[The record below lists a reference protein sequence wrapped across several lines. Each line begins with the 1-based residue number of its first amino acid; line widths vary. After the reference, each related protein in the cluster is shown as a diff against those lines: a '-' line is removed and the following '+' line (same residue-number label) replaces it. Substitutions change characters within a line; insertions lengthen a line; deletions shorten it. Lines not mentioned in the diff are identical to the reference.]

1 MKNYFSKS
9 MIIKDNKENKNWI
22 FTNFK
27 NYFNE
32 NNIKMRLKI
41 NIKMRLKISNKEK
54 YWLKSKNFNLTMKKM
69 GIKSLN

>member
-1 MKNYFSKS
+1 

-32 NNIKMRLKI
+32 N

>member
-32 NNIKMRLKI
+32 NNM
-41 NIKMRLKISNKEK
+41 KMRLKISNKGK
-54 YWLKSKNFNLTMKKM
+54 YWLKLKNFNLTIKKM
-69 GIKSLN
+69 GIKRLN

>member
-1 MKNYFSKS
+1 

-41 NIKMRLKISNKEK
+41 SNKGK
-54 YWLKSKNFNLTMKKM
+54 YWLKLKNFNLTIKKM
-69 GIKSLN
+69 GIKRLN

>member
-1 MKNYFSKS
+1 MKNYFFKS
-9 MIIKDNKENKNWI
+9 MIIKDNKENINWI

-32 NNIKMRLKI
+32 NNM
-41 NIKMRLKISNKEK
+41 KMRLKISNKEK
-54 YWLKSKNFNLTMKKM
+54 YWLKFKNFNLTMKKM

>member
-1 MKNYFSKS
+1 

-41 NIKMRLKISNKEK
+41 SKKGK
-54 YWLKSKNFNLTMKKM
+54 YWLKFKNFNLTSKKM
-69 GIKSLN
+69 GIKRLN

>member
-41 NIKMRLKISNKEK
+41 SNKGK
-54 YWLKSKNFNLTMKKM
+54 YWLKLKNFNLTIKKM
-69 GIKSLN
+69 GIKRLN